1 MSMGAYVSTQI
12 DLVRVAL
19 FRGSAGMRRPHNP
32 QSRFARASITPRTEC
47 SKGSKTMKSDRF
59 GRLWCLALVTALP
72 LNCSVGNAAA
82 QDGANGTSFMDD
94 FDKLDSKTWFVSD
107 GWDNGAHQNC
117 TWSKKQV
124 KIVNGILELGF
135 EERKE
140 GKRNFA
146 CGEIQTRKRF
156 GYGTYEARIKAA
168 DGSGLNS
175 AFFTY
180 IGPTDKKPHDE
191 IDFEVL
197 GKNTA
202 KVQINQYVSAKGG
215 NEFLADVPGGA
226 NQGFNDYAFV
236 WEKDRLRYY
245 INGELVHEV
254 TDPANIP
261 VNAQKIFFSLWGT
274 DTLSDWMGTFSYKE
288 PTRLQVDR
296 VAFTAP
302 GDKCQFA
309 ESVACRL
316 D

>member
-1 MSMGAYVSTQI
+1 MNTDRY
-12 DLVRVAL
+12 
-19 FRGSAGMRRPHNP
+19 RRL
-32 QSRFARASITPRTEC
+32 S
-47 SKGSKTMKSDRF
+47 
-59 GRLWCLALVTALP
+59 CLAFALTFSLGGIASTA
-72 LNCSVGNAAA
+72 GA
-82 QDGANGTSFMDD
+82 QEGANGTSFKDD
-94 FDKLDSKTWFVSD
+94 FDELDNKLWFVSD
-107 GWDNGAHQNC
+107 GWNNGPHQNC

-124 KIVNGILELGF
+124 KVVNGVLELTL

-140 GKRNFA
+140 GDRNFA
-146 CGEIQTRKRF
+146 CGEIQTRKRY

-202 KVQINQYVSAKGG
+202 KVQLNQYVSATGG

-254 TDPANIP
+254 DDPAKIP
-261 VNAQKIFFSLWGT
+261 ENAQKIFFSLWGT
-274 DTLSDWMGTFSYKE
+274 DTLTGWMGTFAYKE
-288 PTRLQVDR
+288 PTTFEVDR
-296 VAFTAP
+296 VAFTAA
-302 GDKCQFA
+302 GDECQFA